1 MTPIDPPRL
10 HGSPLGSAQFKS
22 HPDDFQVDEVL
33 GWTPSGEGEHCF
45 LWIQK
50 RGCNSNDVAA
60 QIAKRLE
67 IRKRLISHCGLKDK
81 NAITRQWF
89 SIHLPGIPSPTA
101 EKLQSENFQALKIT
115 RNSRK
120 LRRGVHRGNRFAI
133 RLTDCQFTPADLES
147 RWSQIVSRGVPNYFG
162 PQRFGHGGGNIEQA
176 LKMASGESKVHD
188 RLLRGILISSLRSF
202 LFNACVGERI
212 LAGNWDQPLPGEVY
226 GFADNRSLIFPHNQ
240 NGDEPERFRN
250 GQLELSAPLWGLGDL
265 PSENAV
271 AELESSVVGREPEIR
286 DAVEQFGLQQ
296 QRRVIRI
303 KPSHPELQWETPT
316 TLCLRFELPK
326 GAYATAIIRELIA
339 I

>member
-60 QIAKRLE
+60 QIAKRLK

-133 RLTDCQFTPADLES
+133 RLTHRPPPTFAPHRASPRLRNRAPRERDL
-147 RWSQIVSRGVPNYFG
+147 RCIHV
-162 PQRFGHGGGNIEQA
+162 
-176 LKMASGESKVHD
+176 
-188 RLLRGILISSLRSF
+188 RL
-202 LFNACVGERI
+202 
-212 LAGNWDQPLPGEVY
+212 
-226 GFADNRSLIFPHNQ
+226 
-240 NGDEPERFRN
+240 
-250 GQLELSAPLWGLGDL
+250 
-265 PSENAV
+265 
-271 AELESSVVGREPEIR
+271 
-286 DAVEQFGLQQ
+286 
-296 QRRVIRI
+296 RRPVCH
-303 KPSHPELQWETPT
+303 SW
-316 TLCLRFELPK
+316 
-326 GAYATAIIRELIA
+326 
-339 I
+339 